1 MWLINIEMIENNRLM
16 MLVIV
21 QVFVLKFFLN
31 FRNYRLQSLIN
42 DGDKVTNE
50 LQADLFFKCYVSI
63 FKTVSNKEDKLYIS
77 SLLKMHINQCE
88 DAGCCC
94 KRRNKLY
101 DSTKDTYGNE
111 EAQPHQDHV
120 FVKHYL
126 LKTLRDSLDR
136 FPTSTLLT
144 IDMGFYRVEF
154 LWMYCKTADTIC

>member
-63 FKTVSNKEDKLYIS
+63 FKTVSNKE
-77 SLLKMHINQCE
+77 
-88 DAGCCC
+88 G
-94 KRRNKLY
+94 R
-101 DSTKDTYGNE
+101 
-111 EAQPHQDHV
+111 
-120 FVKHYL
+120 
-126 LKTLRDSLDR
+126 
-136 FPTSTLLT
+136 
-144 IDMGFYRVEF
+144 
-154 LWMYCKTADTIC
+154 